1 MSKEQKKWQ
10 ICQIN
15 IKKFKELLATFL
27 LLVGVS
33 GYTGIMS

>member
-1 MSKEQKKWQ
+1 MSKEDKKWQ

-15 IKKFKELLATFL
+15 IKTFKELLATFL

-33 GYTGIMS
+33 CCTGNMS